1 MHQNVTSACD
11 REALLLLTTAEMSKM
26 ILPLRSKNIAW
37 MKEIYTEQ
45 YQQKPK
51 TWMTSS
57 CAEDQT

>member
-45 YQQKPK
+45 Y
-51 TWMTSS
+51 
-57 CAEDQT
+57 